1 MLDYIKLF
9 DQFNKVAP
17 LRKFEIILTAGL
29 AMAGTVAILLIGK
42 DKLFSFLSQFE
53 RHSFNYIQT
62 LSFLFFI
69 VTVMLAFFWVAS
81 VLLKI
86 LWVDRYYK
94 NLMPPPPNGAIL
106 IAMLMGGVMVVL
118 AYLSDS
124 ILNYSACYL
133 IFALVNLLSDATSSN
148 EVDKALVA
156 HDMSAGGSLSEDLKK
171 EIRLYYLQ

>member
-86 LWVDRYYK
+86 LWMDQY
-94 NLMPPPPNGAIL
+94 
-106 IAMLMGGVMVVL
+106 
-118 AYLSDS
+118 
-124 ILNYSACYL
+124 
-133 IFALVNLLSDATSSN
+133 
-148 EVDKALVA
+148 
-156 HDMSAGGSLSEDLKK
+156 
-171 EIRLYYLQ
+171 